1 MGAESSADLVE
12 WLGVG
17 IALCAAGASIVFS
30 FFAGR
35 HSKQSLENSKQSIET
50 ERLAI
55 RISENA
61 LKVEQENAHNALLGE
76 IRDWAARSVH
86 ALSRA
91 CHLAEIDPTRLP
103 EGEYF
108 FKRLDILTELSSLI
122 DIGRWFYP
130 NTSKETYGDW
140 KEESFQGFKQPAL
153 DQLVLAYKGLRK
165 FNYLEQA
172 DNREHGQKIV
182 TCKRAFV
189 SHVSSRLEILEAPD
203 EQLL

>member
-1 MGAESSADLVE
+1 MRNQAQTWSNGLGSGSPCAPQVRVSFSRSSR
-12 WLGVG
+12 VG
-17 IALCAAGASIVFS
+17 I
-30 FFAGR
+30 
-35 HSKQSLENSKQSIET
+35 QSSRWKTPSQSIET

-61 LKVEQENAHNALLGE
+61 LKVEQESAHNALLGE

-91 CHLAEIDPTRLP
+91 CHLAEIDPARLP

-130 NTSKETYGDW
+130 NTSREAFGNW
-140 KEESFQGFKQPAL
+140 KEDGFQGFRQPAL
-153 DQLVLAYKGLRK
+153 DQLVLVYRTLRK
-165 FNYLEQA
+165 YNYLEQA
-172 DNREHGQKIV
+172 DNRELGHEIV
-182 TCKRAFV
+182 VCKRAFV
-189 SHVSSRLEILEAPD
+189 SLVSSRLEILEALD
-203 EQLL
+203 DKSQ